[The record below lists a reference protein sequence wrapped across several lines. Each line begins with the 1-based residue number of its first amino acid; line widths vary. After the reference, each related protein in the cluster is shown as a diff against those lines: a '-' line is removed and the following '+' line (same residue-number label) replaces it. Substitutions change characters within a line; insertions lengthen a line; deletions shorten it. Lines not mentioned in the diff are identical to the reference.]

1 MLVSPL
7 TLCITPLSA
16 VVPRLVVIFFPAC
29 EGLTMLVKLHKAQMR
44 RME

>member
-16 VVPRLVVIFFPAC
+16 VVPRLAVLFSQTVK
-29 EGLTMLVKLHKAQMR
+29 TVLVKLHKAQIR
-44 RME
+44 RLE